1 MSAMTTMIGR
11 SNICSSGCIIGLAES
26 LYAVSFASFLEV
38 LLKLFNYKISLLFSI
53 LSLDNI

>member
-1 MSAMTTMIGR
+1 MTTMIGR